1 MMPFNPVLLYNLML
15 LILDWLWNV
24 FAWYPGK

>member
-1 MMPFNPVLLYNLML
+1 MMLFNPVLLYNLML

>member
-1 MMPFNPVLLYNLML
+1 MLPFNPVLLYNLML